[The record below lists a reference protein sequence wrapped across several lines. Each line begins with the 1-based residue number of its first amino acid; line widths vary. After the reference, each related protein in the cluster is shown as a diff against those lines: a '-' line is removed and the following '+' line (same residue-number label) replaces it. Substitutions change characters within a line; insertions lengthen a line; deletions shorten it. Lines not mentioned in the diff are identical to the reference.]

1 MKAVIRFAKADVG
14 FVPHTS
20 RWCLAKANVCFLGW
34 KWKIKLPPNEFTRLI
49 LKGRGPRR
57 RALRLGA
64 PVHGPVSQLHGLGTV
79 TPHRWS
85 TDLLQTKPSGPN

>member
-20 RWCLAKANVCFLGW
+20 RWCLAKANVCFLSW
-34 KWKIKLPPNEFTRLI
+34 KWKTKLLPNEFTRLI

-57 RALRLGA
+57 GA
-64 PVHGPVSQLHGLGTV
+64 PLQGGAGVSLARFVCL
-79 TPHRWS
+79 
-85 TDLLQTKPSGPN
+85 D